1 MNILVLGP
9 QGSGKGTQ
17 AKRIAATYG
26 IPHIATGDMLREMK
40 ELPTDLGRELKEVMD
55 RGDLV
60 NDELM
65 IRLIRDRL
73 SRGDTLGGFVLD
85 GFPRTMPQAE
95 ALDELLR
102 ELDRELDVVFDF
114 QVPDHEVLMQRML
127 RRAAEE
133 GRSDDTPEA
142 MSGASS
148 CTTARRAPLID
159 YYRTHQANVVG
170 VHADRSVDEV
180 FEEIQRALDGR
191 ARVAAGR
198 DHPQVRSRDRGDG
211 AARARSSSRRS
222 RSSVSTSS
230 RASTMRELDRIAD
243 EHLAANGATPTS
255 KGYKGF
261 PAALCISPNSMV
273 VHGIPNDYAA
283 REGDLISLDLG
294 VTLDGLVA
302 DSAVTLPVG
311 EISPEAQ
318 RLLDVCQEALAA
330 GIDQAR
336 PGNHLSDIS
345 HAVQVVVEDAGFS
358 VVRSLVGHGVG
369 RSYHEDPQIPN
380 YGPPGRGPVL
390 QEGMTLAI
398 EPMITAGEPDVY
410 VHDDDWSISSVD
422 ESLAAHFEHTVAVLD
437 SGPRI
442 LTTAKAPLLR

>member
-1 MNILVLGP
+1 
-9 QGSGKGTQ
+9 
-17 AKRIAATYG
+17 
-26 IPHIATGDMLREMK
+26 
-40 ELPTDLGRELKEVMD
+40 
-55 RGDLV
+55 
-60 NDELM
+60 M
-65 IRLIRDRL
+65 IIRK
-73 SRGDTLGGFVLD
+73 S
-85 GFPRTMPQAE
+85 QAE
-95 ALDELLR
+95 I
-102 ELDRELDVVFDF
+102 
-114 QVPDHEVLMQRML
+114 
-127 RRAAEE
+127 E
-133 GRSDDTPEA
+133 G
-142 MSGASS
+142 M
-148 CTTARRAPLID
+148 
-159 YYRTHQANVVG
+159 
-170 VHADRSVDEV
+170 
-180 FEEIQRALDGR
+180 
-191 ARVAAGR
+191 
-198 DHPQVRSRDRGDG
+198 
-211 AARARSSSRRS
+211 ARAGTLLAETLAL
-222 RSSVSTSS
+222 VGEHLEPGV
-230 RASTMRELDRIAD
+230 TMRELDRIAD

-311 EISPEAQ
+311 EISPGAQ
-318 RLLDVCQEALAA
+318 RLLDICQEALAA

-398 EPMITAGEPDVY
+398 EPMITAGGPDVY
-410 VHDDDWSISSVD
+410 VHDDEWSISSVD
-422 ESLAAHFEHTVAVLD
+422 DSLAAHFEHTVAVMAD
-437 SGPRI
+437 GPRI
-442 LTTAKAPLLR
+442 LTTAKAPLLQ